1 MVTDIGAQLIYD
13 NDLYF
18 DGGDAANGS
27 LYLCALPGT
36 PPSQVETVIDYLRS
50 AGLWSAAAPKQ
61 VPEAQKKAY
70 AEQMQYIGS
79 FSFTRGTVALTA
91 ARYDHPKYPSSA
103 ERWEAWQKALG
114 A

>member
-1 MVTDIGAQLIYD
+1 METGAQLIYD

-18 DGGDAANGS
+18 DGGDSANGS

-36 PPSQVETVIDYLRS
+36 APADVQTAIDYLRGK
-50 AGLWSAAAPKQ
+50 GLWSAAAPKQ

-70 AEQMQYIGS
+70 AEQMQYVGS
-79 FSFTRGTVALTA
+79 FSFVHGTVALTA
-91 ARYDHPKYPSSA
+91 ARYDHPKFPSSD
-103 ERWEAWQKALG
+103 ERWQAWQNALS